1 MAHKKAGGSKA
12 RQGVDVKGKSRG
24 VKIYGGE
31 KVKPGMILVRQL
43 GTVVK
48 PGRNVGMG
56 RDYTLFAK
64 TSGIVKY
71 SNINKNKKKVSVV
84 PPPDPSRV

>member
-24 VKIYGGE
+24 IKIYGGE

-56 RDYTLFAK
+56 RDYTIFAK
-64 TSGIVKY
+64 VEGLVKY
-71 SNINKNKKKVSVV
+71 SYLNKNKKKVSVV
-84 PPPDPSRV
+84 PTAQ

>member
-24 VKIYGGE
+24 IKIYGGE

-56 RDYTLFAK
+56 RDYTLFSTA
-64 TSGIVKY
+64 TGLVKY
-71 SNINKNKKKVSVV
+71 SYINKNKKKVSVV
-84 PPPDPSRV
+84 PTPDPGS